1 MLKLLRHL
9 TGRELLLIFICL
21 VFIVIQVWLSLKLLG
36 FMAEITRLVQT
47 RSHSMRAILSVP
59 RVLAKRHW

>member
-21 VFIVIQVWLSLKLLG
+21 VFIVIQVWLSLKLPD

-59 RVLAKRHW
+59 RVPAKRHW